1 MYYENLGLRLAS
13 RAVRRMTFFITQS
26 ILSPYIIILSD
37 LQEYVIP
44 TIPISGK
51 LKPLCAPSEA
61 RQDTQDR
68 KSDSSSALLLCLEHI
83 AIQVMISGLNDDCG
97 G

>member
-13 RAVRRMTFFITQS
+13 RAVRRLAFFITQS
-26 ILSPYIIILSD
+26 ILSPYIVILLD
-37 LQEYVIP
+37 LQEYAIP
-44 TIPISGK
+44 TIALSGK
-51 LKPLCAPSEA
+51 LNPLCAPSKA

-83 AIQVMISGLNDDCG
+83 AMQIMISGLNDDCG